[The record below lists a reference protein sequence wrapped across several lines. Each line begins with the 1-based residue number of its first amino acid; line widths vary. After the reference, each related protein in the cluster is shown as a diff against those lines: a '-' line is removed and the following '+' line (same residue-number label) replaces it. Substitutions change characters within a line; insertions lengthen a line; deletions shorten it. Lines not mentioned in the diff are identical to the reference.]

1 ESMRDIKSVP
11 LEGVPLVTHDP
22 PPPKPADALPGVV
35 DRASRRRE
43 SGADELLSL
52 SSERQAKPAPPR
64 AAPTPP
70 PSASPPAPPPPQPA
84 PPPAAVH
91 EAVRPPGAR
100 ATPTGRVALPPG
112 AVDVLA
118 DLERNSTSPT
128 VGDLLAALIDLA
140 ASAAKLGHFEQV
152 LGVISGITRVEEK
165 VAEASGVRRQY
176 TIALRRIYTKPV
188 LEGLSRLLA
197 APKHRAAAVAA
208 LQRGGAR
215 PSRCAARCATARRKC
230 GCRWRSGSADVSRA
244 HWPCRSWSRWKR
256 RRTRRWC
263 AS

>member
-1 ESMRDIKSVP
+1 PR
-11 LEGVPLVTHDP
+11 
-22 PPPKPADALPGVV
+22 
-35 DRASRRRE
+35 
-43 SGADELLSL
+43 
-52 SSERQAKPAPPR
+52 R
-64 AAPTPP
+64 AAPPPP
-70 PSASPPAPPPPQPA
+70 PSASPPAPPPSQPG

-140 ASAAKLGHFEQV
+140 ASAAKLGRFEQV

-208 LQRGGAR
+208 LQRGGAGAPRAGR
-215 PSRCAARCATARRKC
+215 PLA
-230 GCRWRSGSADVSRA
+230 GSADAGGGRD
-244 HWPCRSWSRWKR
+244 
-256 RRTRRWC
+256 RRTQVERTGHAARGRDGRGEGRGGG
-263 AS
+263 ARADPRTGPDREP